1 MLFESRILLAFIE
14 AHYNFVTLTTQ
25 EENPLDAA
33 IAARIV
39 SPSASTL
46 TKGSWVPG
54 TRLVPSTP
62 QVSQNT
68 LRKKETT
75 TTAPLST
82 GESSWVIW
90 GELKDLWGFQEKPSK
105 HLTVF
110 SSETVNIK
118 KLANLTANTKNYG
131 QITLNPI
138 QTLWTYDSVRFGIRL
153 LLNSK

>member
-1 MLFESRILLAFIE
+1 MLFESRILLASIE

-82 GESSWVIW
+82 GSKFMGNLSRAKRLMGFS
-90 GELKDLWGFQEKPSK
+90 GETLQTLNSIFFGNSK
-105 HLTVF
+105 H
-110 SSETVNIK
+110 
-118 KLANLTANTKNYG
+118 
-131 QITLNPI
+131 
-138 QTLWTYDSVRFGIRL
+138 
-153 LLNSK
+153 